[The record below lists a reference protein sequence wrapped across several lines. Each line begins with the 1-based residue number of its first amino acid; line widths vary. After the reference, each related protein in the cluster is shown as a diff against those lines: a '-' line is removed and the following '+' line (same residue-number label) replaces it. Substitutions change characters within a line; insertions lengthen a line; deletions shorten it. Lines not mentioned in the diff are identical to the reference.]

1 MEVGHGMGDGMNG
14 SAEETGRADGTLA
27 AAGPTRRSVIG
38 GTLGLSLAAGFGLAG
53 CTTPDPATAKLPPLG
68 DFRLGYVVVV
78 TDKVQKGPLSRDA
91 DPKKIEAAL
100 KRAIRARLGRYEGER
115 LYHIAVNVGAYVLA
129 QPGIPLVLSPKSA
142 LVLLVT
148 IWDDAKKK
156 KLNEKP
162 HQITI
167 IEEPGAGFLVGS
179 GYTQTADQQLE
190 SLARQAAKAINDWL
204 YENRHWFEGEGAKP
218 HPKPKAETGR

>member
-1 MEVGHGMGDGMNG
+1 MSV
-14 SAEETGRADGTLA
+14 SADGA
-27 AAGPTRRSVIG
+27 ASREGFLRRARPTRRGMIRA
-38 GTLGLSLAAGFGLAG
+38 TLALALAAGGGLAG
-53 CTTPDPATAKLPPLG
+53 CTTPDPATVKLPPLG

-78 TDKVQKGPLSRDA
+78 ADEVQKGPLSREV
-91 DPKKIEAAL
+91 DPKTIETAL
-100 KRAIRARLGRYEGER
+100 DRAIRARLGRYEGER
-115 LYHIAVNVGAYVLA
+115 LYHVAVNVGLYVLA

-148 IWDDAKKK
+148 VWDDAKKK

-179 GYTQTADQQLE
+179 GYTRSAEEQLAG
-190 SLARQAAKAINDWL
+190 LARQAAKAINDWL
-204 YENRHWFEGEGAKP
+204 YENRHWFEGEGASP